1 MNTTTR
7 LALVT
12 QLARSSRGS
21 ARRRV

>member
-7 LALVT
+7 PALVT
-12 QLARSSRGS
+12 QFARSSRGS